1 MTNTSARTQKGAG
14 AGQKRRRLLSE
25 DEDVANQPVESA
37 KRWNAVFE
45 DTEQDES
52 PAQELNSQKES
63 VPLHQESAKAEHEA
77 ALLRFANGNKEAA
90 KELDRLLQK
99 QVGERYLS
107 AVALDN
113 AAAMLTAKRR
123 DPATF
128 TPEYIDRK
136 RRVVITDELM
146 TEILRR
152 LSEGVSIYRT
162 CRDDDSMPSY
172 AAAVSKLN
180 EPEWKAKYDAA
191 RSNRTDKMGDEIA
204 EATRELKELVA
215 AGAPSEM
222 VNAVKLHVNTL
233 QWLMARMNPQGWG
246 DKQTVDLNANVKVK
260 SESDVDARLLA
271 FFGKAGVNLN
281 ANTSGSSGE
290 GE

>member
-1 MTNTSARTQKGAG
+1 MGETSARAQKSTET
-14 AGQKRRRLLSE
+14 GQNRRTRRSKGS
-25 DEDVANQPVESA
+25 DVPNQPPERANRWSA
-37 KRWNAVFE
+37 FLE
-45 DTEQDES
+45 DSEQGES
-52 PAQELNSQKES
+52 PSQELNSQKES
-63 VPLHQESAKAEHEA
+63 VPLHQKSAESEHDA

-113 AAAMLTAKRR
+113 AAAMLTKKRR
-123 DPATF
+123 DPATI
-128 TPEYIDRK
+128 TPEYVERK
-136 RRVVITDELM
+136 QRVAMTDEVM

-172 AAAVSKLN
+172 ARAVEKLN

-246 DKQTVDLNANVKVK
+246 DRQTVDLNAKVSVK
-260 SESDVDARLLA
+260 EQDIDAKLAALL
-271 FFGKAGVNLN
+271 GKAGVSLN
-281 ANTSGSSGE
+281 ANSGNSGNSE
-290 GE
+290 S